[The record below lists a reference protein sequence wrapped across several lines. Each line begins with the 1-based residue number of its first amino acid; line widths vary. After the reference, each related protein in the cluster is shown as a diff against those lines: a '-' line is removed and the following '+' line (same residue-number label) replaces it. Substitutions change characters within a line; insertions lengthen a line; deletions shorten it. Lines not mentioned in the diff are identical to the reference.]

1 MKPII
6 FAVLSLLLLFSLNAD
21 GQLTQTLGWGSAGS
35 PGKRSS
41 LSTFCKETFDRIQ
54 YLTTAFQVLK
64 KNKLTN
70 NF

>member
-6 FAVLSLLLLFSLNAD
+6 FTIVSILLLLSLKAD

-41 LSTFCKETFDRIQ
+41 LSSFCKDSFDKIQ
-54 YLTTAFQVLK
+54 FLITAYQVE
-64 KNKLTN
+64 KNFFN
-70 NF
+70 